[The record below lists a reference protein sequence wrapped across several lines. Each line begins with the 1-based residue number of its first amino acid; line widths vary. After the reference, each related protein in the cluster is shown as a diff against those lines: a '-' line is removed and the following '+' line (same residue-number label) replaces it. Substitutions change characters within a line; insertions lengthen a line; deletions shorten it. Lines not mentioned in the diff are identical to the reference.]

1 MNYAGYPGLLVE
13 IEAGIAKLTLNSP
26 DCLNAIDRQLHRQL
40 ESVWADLE
48 ADPAVNVI
56 VMTGAGKAFS
66 AGGSIKNMVESHRTA
81 AGWRDN
87 LEMLAGSRKLIDAI
101 LNLTKP
107 LVAAIN
113 GDAMGL
119 GASIGLLADVIVM
132 GESARIGD
140 THVRVGM
147 VAGDGGAIIWPLQ
160 LSIARAKEFLMLG
173 KVIDGREAERI
184 GLVNYAVP
192 MAEVM
197 SKAMAVADEL
207 NRLPPLAVRWTKV
220 SINKILKERSN
231 LLMDTGLAYEMLS
244 AGSVDHGEA
253 VRALLERRQPSYR
266 GY

>member
-1 MNYAGYPGLLVE
+1 MNYANYPGLLIE
-13 IEAGIAKLTLNSP
+13 IDAGIARLTLNNP
-26 DCLNAIDRQLHRQL
+26 GCLNAIDRQLHRQL
-40 ESVWADLE
+40 EAVWADLE

-66 AGGSIKNMVESHRTA
+66 AGGSIKDMVESHCTA

-87 LEMLAGSRKLIDAI
+87 LEILAGTKKLIDAI

-119 GASIGLLADVIVM
+119 GASMGLLADVIVI
-132 GESARIGD
+132 GDKARIGD

-160 LSIARAKEFLMLG
+160 LGIARAKEFLMLG
-173 KVIDGREAERI
+173 KVIDGHEAERI
-184 GLVNYAVP
+184 GLVNYVVP
-192 MAEVM
+192 MDEVM
-197 SKAMAVADEL
+197 SKAMAIAGEL

-231 LLMDTGLAYEMLS
+231 LLMDAGLAYEMLS
-244 AGSVDHGEA
+244 AGSIDHGEA
-253 VRALLERRQPSYR
+253 VRALMEHRQPSFK